1 MKIRLDA
8 TEYASEMPLT
18 QGANDLPGAAAD
30 KTSLSPV
37 VNRVVQQRQKAIL
50 LMVWSRKGTAKTDP
64 PTDPLLMSETLEEE
78 PALEDCHSAKKTRIR
93 LKSDLRSK

>member
-1 MKIRLDA
+1 
-8 TEYASEMPLT
+8 

-50 LMVWSRKGTAKTDP
+50 LMVWSRKGTANTTDP

>member
-1 MKIRLDA
+1 MFVIVHG
-8 TEYASEMPLT
+8 

-50 LMVWSRKGTAKTDP
+50 LMVWSRKGTANTVDGVVEKGN
-64 PTDPLLMSETLEEE
+64 S
-78 PALEDCHSAKKTRIR
+78 
-93 LKSDLRSK
+93 